1 MDIARNAHQ
10 AISKIR
16 KASQTSRWIVN
27 VDIQGYFDD
36 INHDKLMELVEIRIS
51 DRRVLKFIRKWLEA
65 GIMEH
70 AQFHE
75 PTLGTTQG
83 GVISPLL
90 SNIYL
95 NYMDAIWEK
104 RCKH

>member
-36 INHDKLMELVEIRIS
+36 INHDKLMELVEIGL
-51 DRRVLKFIRKWLEA
+51 VTE
-65 GIMEH
+65 E
-70 AQFHE
+70 
-75 PTLGTTQG
+75 
-83 GVISPLL
+83 
-90 SNIYL
+90 Y
-95 NYMDAIWEK
+95 
-104 RCKH
+104 